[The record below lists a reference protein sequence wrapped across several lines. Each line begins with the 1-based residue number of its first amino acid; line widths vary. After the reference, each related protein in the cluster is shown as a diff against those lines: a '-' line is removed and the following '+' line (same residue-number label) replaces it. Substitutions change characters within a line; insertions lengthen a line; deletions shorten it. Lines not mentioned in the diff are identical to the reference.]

1 MLENIEIKNIIR
13 GTISNPR
20 NNSKYIKG
28 YIRPVEIKGN
38 SMMQI
43 ELFTETQSFAH
54 NYNYDEFSE
63 IINTIMLDSFFQ
75 LNIITNEYNYSFKYT
90 KKNHLLSNKIK
101 NKEIKTLLNVSHNKQ
116 KKYILN
122 DGNIIPPL
130 VDLGVMTQDGKIV
143 PYYYDKYRQINRFL
157 EIIDDT
163 IKTFKEQ
170 ELNIID
176 FGCGKSYLTFIV
188 YYYYLVNIK
197 NIKTNIVGLD
207 LKADVIKKCNE
218 IAKNYGY
225 NSLNFEIG
233 DISLYKPHFRVD
245 LIITLHACDVAT
257 DYAMYHAIKLHSKY
271 LLSVPCCQHEINNQ
285 IKKSSSFLASY
296 GIVKERM
303 SALLTDTI
311 RAKLLEYSGYNVD
324 ILEFVDFDASP
335 KNLLVR
341 AKYTGNSNAKALDE
355 VKQILDEF
363 TIDQTLY
370 KLLFKSSN

>member
-1 MLENIEIKNIIR
+1 MLENIEIKSIIK

-43 ELFTETQSFAH
+43 ELFTKTQSFAH
-54 NYNYDEFSE
+54 NYNYDEFFE

-116 KKYILN
+116 KKCILN

-143 PYYYDKYRQINRFL
+143 PSYYDKYRQINRFL

-163 IKTFKEQ
+163 IKDFKEQ

-188 YYYYLVNIK
+188 YYYLVNIK
-197 NIKTNIVGLD
+197 KIKTNIIGLD

-355 VKQILDEF
+355 IKQILDEF
-363 TIDQTLY
+363 KIDQTLY

>member
-1 MLENIEIKNIIR
+1 MLENIEIKSIIK

-28 YIRPVEIKGN
+28 YIRQVEIKEN

-43 ELFTETQSFAH
+43 ELFTKTQSFAH

-143 PYYYDKYRQINRFL
+143 PSYYDKYRQINRFL

-163 IKTFKEQ
+163 IKDFKEQ

-188 YYYYLVNIK
+188 YYYLVNIK
-197 NIKTNIVGLD
+197 KIKTNIIGLD

-355 VKQILDEF
+355 VNQILDEF
-363 TIDQTLY
+363 KIVQTLY

>member
-1 MLENIEIKNIIR
+1 MLENIEIKSIIK

-38 SMMQI
+38 SMIQI
-43 ELFTETQSFAH
+43 ELFTKTQSFAH

-63 IINTIMLDSFFQ
+63 IINNIMLDSFFQ

-143 PYYYDKYRQINRFL
+143 PSYYDKYRQINRFL

-163 IKTFKEQ
+163 IKDFKEQ

-188 YYYYLVNIK
+188 YYYLVNIK

-218 IAKNYGY
+218 IAKNYRY

-363 TIDQTLY
+363 KIDQTLY

>member
-1 MLENIEIKNIIR
+1 MLENIEIKSIIK

-28 YIRPVEIKGN
+28 YIRPVEIKEN

-43 ELFTETQSFAH
+43 ELFTKTQSFAH

-143 PYYYDKYRQINRFL
+143 PSYYDKYRQINRFL

-163 IKTFKEQ
+163 IKDFKEQ

-176 FGCGKSYLTFIV
+176 FGCWKSYLTFIV
-188 YYYYLVNIK
+188 YYYLVNIK
-197 NIKTNIVGLD
+197 KIKTNIIGLD

-355 VKQILDEF
+355 VNQILDEF
-363 TIDQTLY
+363 KIVQTLY

>member
-101 NKEIKTLLNVSHNKQ
+101 NKGIKTLLNVSHNKQ

-143 PYYYDKYRQINRFL
+143 PSYYDKYRQINRFL

-163 IKTFKEQ
+163 IKAFKEQ

-188 YYYYLVNIK
+188 YYYLVNIK

>member
-1 MLENIEIKNIIR
+1 MLENIEIKSIIK

-28 YIRPVEIKGN
+28 YIRPVEIKEN

-43 ELFTETQSFAH
+43 ELFTKTQSFAH

-90 KKNHLLSNKIK
+90 KKNQLLSNKIK

-143 PYYYDKYRQINRFL
+143 PSYYDKYRQINRFL

-163 IKTFKEQ
+163 IKDFKEQ

-188 YYYYLVNIK
+188 YYYLVNIK
-197 NIKTNIVGLD
+197 KIKTNIIGLD

-355 VKQILDEF
+355 VNQILDEF
-363 TIDQTLY
+363 KIVQTLY

>member
-43 ELFTETQSFAH
+43 ELFTKTQSFAH

-188 YYYYLVNIK
+188 YYYLVNIK

-341 AKYTGNSNAKALDE
+341 AKYTGNSNAKALDD

>member
-1 MLENIEIKNIIR
+1 MLENIEIKSIIK

-28 YIRPVEIKGN
+28 YIRPVEIKEN
-38 SMMQI
+38 SIMQI
-43 ELFTETQSFAH
+43 ELFTKTQSFAH

-143 PYYYDKYRQINRFL
+143 PSYYDKYRQINRFL

-163 IKTFKEQ
+163 IKDFKEQ

-188 YYYYLVNIK
+188 YYYLVNIK
-197 NIKTNIVGLD
+197 KIKTNIIGLD

-355 VKQILDEF
+355 VNKILDEF
-363 TIDQTLY
+363 KIVQTLY

>member
-1 MLENIEIKNIIR
+1 MLENIEIKSIIK
-13 GTISNPR
+13 GTISNQR

-28 YIRPVEIKGN
+28 YIRPVEIKEN

-43 ELFTETQSFAH
+43 ELFTKTQSFAH

-143 PYYYDKYRQINRFL
+143 PSYYDKYRQINRFL

-163 IKTFKEQ
+163 IKDFKEQ

-188 YYYYLVNIK
+188 YYYLVNIK
-197 NIKTNIVGLD
+197 KIKTNIIGLD

-355 VKQILDEF
+355 VNQILDEF
-363 TIDQTLY
+363 KIVQTLY

>member
-43 ELFTETQSFAH
+43 ELFTKTQSFAH

-75 LNIITNEYNYSFKYT
+75 LNIITNKYNYSFKYT

-143 PYYYDKYRQINRFL
+143 PSYYDKYRQINRFL

-163 IKTFKEQ
+163 IKAFKEQ

-176 FGCGKSYLTFIV
+176 FGCEKSYLTFIV
-188 YYYYLVNIK
+188 YYYLVNIK

>member
-143 PYYYDKYRQINRFL
+143 PSYYDKYRQINRFL

-163 IKTFKEQ
+163 IKAFKEQ

-188 YYYYLVNIK
+188 YYYLVNIK

>member
-1 MLENIEIKNIIR
+1 MLENIEIKSIIK

-28 YIRPVEIKGN
+28 YIRPVEIKEN

-43 ELFTETQSFAH
+43 ELFTKTQSFAH

-143 PYYYDKYRQINRFL
+143 PSYYNKYRQINRFL

-163 IKTFKEQ
+163 IKDFKEQ

-188 YYYYLVNIK
+188 YYYLVNIK
-197 NIKTNIVGLD
+197 KIKTNIIGLD

-355 VKQILDEF
+355 VNQILDEF
-363 TIDQTLY
+363 KIVQTLY

>member
-1 MLENIEIKNIIR
+1 MLENIEIKSIIK

-28 YIRPVEIKGN
+28 YIRPVEIKEN
-38 SMMQI
+38 SMMEI
-43 ELFTETQSFAH
+43 ELFTKTQSFAH

-143 PYYYDKYRQINRFL
+143 PSYYDKYRQINRFL

-163 IKTFKEQ
+163 IKDFKEQ

-188 YYYYLVNIK
+188 YYYLVNIK
-197 NIKTNIVGLD
+197 KIKTNIIGLD

-355 VKQILDEF
+355 VNQILDEF
-363 TIDQTLY
+363 KIVQTLY

>member
-1 MLENIEIKNIIR
+1 MLENIEIKSIIK

-28 YIRPVEIKGN
+28 YIRPVEIKEN

-43 ELFTETQSFAH
+43 ELFTKTQSFAH

-143 PYYYDKYRQINRFL
+143 PSYYDKYRQINRFL

-163 IKTFKEQ
+163 IKDFKEQ

-188 YYYYLVNIK
+188 YYYLVNIK
-197 NIKTNIVGLD
+197 KIKTNIIGLD

-341 AKYTGNSNAKALDE
+341 AKYTGNSNAKALDK
-355 VKQILDEF
+355 VNQILDEF
-363 TIDQTLY
+363 KIVQTLY

>member
-13 GTISNPR
+13 WTISNPR

-143 PYYYDKYRQINRFL
+143 PSYYDKYRQINRFL

-163 IKTFKEQ
+163 IKAFKEQ

-188 YYYYLVNIK
+188 YYYLVNIK

-341 AKYTGNSNAKALDE
+341 AKYTGNLNAKALDE

>member
-43 ELFTETQSFAH
+43 ELFTKTQSFAH

-143 PYYYDKYRQINRFL
+143 PSYYDKYRQINRFL

-163 IKTFKEQ
+163 IKDFKEQ

-188 YYYYLVNIK
+188 YYYLVNIK
-197 NIKTNIVGLD
+197 KIKTNIIGLD

-363 TIDQTLY
+363 KIDQTLY

>member
-13 GTISNPR
+13 GTISNLR

-143 PYYYDKYRQINRFL
+143 QSYYDKYRQINRFL

-163 IKTFKEQ
+163 IKAFKEQ

-188 YYYYLVNIK
+188 YYYLVNIK

-303 SALLTDTI
+303 SALLTDII

>member
-1 MLENIEIKNIIR
+1 MLENIEIKSIIK

-28 YIRPVEIKGN
+28 YIRPVEIKEN

-43 ELFTETQSFAH
+43 ELFTKTQSFAH

-143 PYYYDKYRQINRFL
+143 PSYYDKYRQINRFL

-163 IKTFKEQ
+163 IKDFKEQ

-188 YYYYLVNIK
+188 YYYLVNIK
-197 NIKTNIVGLD
+197 KIKTNIIGLD

-324 ILEFVDFDASP
+324 ILEFVGFDASH

-355 VKQILDEF
+355 VNQILDEF
-363 TIDQTLY
+363 KIVQTLY

>member
-1 MLENIEIKNIIR
+1 MLENIEIKSIIK

-28 YIRPVEIKGN
+28 YIRPVEIKEN

-43 ELFTETQSFAH
+43 ELFTKTQSFAH

-143 PYYYDKYRQINRFL
+143 QSYYDKYRQINRFL

-163 IKTFKEQ
+163 IKDFKEQ

-188 YYYYLVNIK
+188 YYYLVNIK
-197 NIKTNIVGLD
+197 KIKTNIIGLD

-271 LLSVPCCQHEINNQ
+271 LLSVPCCQHGINNQ

-355 VKQILDEF
+355 VNQILDEF
-363 TIDQTLY
+363 KIVQTLY

>member
-1 MLENIEIKNIIR
+1 MLENIEIKSIIKE
-13 GTISNPR
+13 TISNPR

-28 YIRPVEIKGN
+28 YIRPVEIKEN

-43 ELFTETQSFAH
+43 ELFTKTQSFAH

-143 PYYYDKYRQINRFL
+143 PSYYDKYRQINRFL

-163 IKTFKEQ
+163 IKDFKEQ

-188 YYYYLVNIK
+188 YYYLVNIK
-197 NIKTNIVGLD
+197 KIKTNIIGLD

-355 VKQILDEF
+355 VNQILDEF
-363 TIDQTLY
+363 KIVQTLY

>member
-1 MLENIEIKNIIR
+1 MLENIEIKSIIK

-28 YIRPVEIKGN
+28 YIRPVEIKEN

-43 ELFTETQSFAH
+43 ELFTKTQSFAH

-143 PYYYDKYRQINRFL
+143 PSYYDKYRQINRFL

-163 IKTFKEQ
+163 IKDFKEQ

-188 YYYYLVNIK
+188 YYYLVNIK
-197 NIKTNIVGLD
+197 KIKTNIIGLD

-285 IKKSSSFLASY
+285 IKKSSSILASY

-355 VKQILDEF
+355 VNQILDEF
-363 TIDQTLY
+363 KIVQTLY

>member
-1 MLENIEIKNIIR
+1 MLENIEIKSIIK

-28 YIRPVEIKGN
+28 YIRPVEIKEN

-43 ELFTETQSFAH
+43 ELFTKTQSFAH

-101 NKEIKTLLNVSHNKQ
+101 NKEIKTLLNVSYNKQ

-143 PYYYDKYRQINRFL
+143 PSYYDKYRQINRFL

-163 IKTFKEQ
+163 IKDFKEQ

-188 YYYYLVNIK
+188 YYYLVNIK
-197 NIKTNIVGLD
+197 KIKTNIIGLD

-355 VKQILDEF
+355 VNQILDEF
-363 TIDQTLY
+363 KIVQTLY

>member
-1 MLENIEIKNIIR
+1 MLENIEIKSIIKV
-13 GTISNPR
+13 TISNPR

-28 YIRPVEIKGN
+28 YIRPVEIKEN

-43 ELFTETQSFAH
+43 ELFTKTQSFAH

-143 PYYYDKYRQINRFL
+143 PSYYDKYRQINRFL

-163 IKTFKEQ
+163 IKDFKEQ

-188 YYYYLVNIK
+188 YYYLVNIK
-197 NIKTNIVGLD
+197 KIKTNIIGLD

-363 TIDQTLY
+363 KIDQTLY

>member
-143 PYYYDKYRQINRFL
+143 PSYYDKYRQINRFL

-163 IKTFKEQ
+163 IKAFKEQ

-188 YYYYLVNIK
+188 YYYLVNIK

-285 IKKSSSFLASY
+285 IKKSSRFLASY

>member
-1 MLENIEIKNIIR
+1 MLENIEIKSIIK

-28 YIRPVEIKGN
+28 YIRPVEIKEN

-43 ELFTETQSFAH
+43 ELFTKTQSFAH

-143 PYYYDKYRQINRFL
+143 PSYYDKYRQINRFL
-157 EIIDDT
+157 GIIDDT
-163 IKTFKEQ
+163 IKDFKEQ

-188 YYYYLVNIK
+188 YYYLVNIK
-197 NIKTNIVGLD
+197 KIKTNIIGLD

-303 SALLTDTI
+303 RALLTDTI

-355 VKQILDEF
+355 VNQILDEF
-363 TIDQTLY
+363 KIVQTLY

>member
-1 MLENIEIKNIIR
+1 MLENIEIKSIIK

-28 YIRPVEIKGN
+28 YIRPVEIKEN

-43 ELFTETQSFAH
+43 ELFTKTQSFAH

-143 PYYYDKYRQINRFL
+143 PSYYDKYRQINRFL

-163 IKTFKEQ
+163 IKDFKEQ

-188 YYYYLVNIK
+188 YYYLVNIK
-197 NIKTNIVGLD
+197 KIKTNIIGLD

-296 GIVKERM
+296 EIVKERM

-355 VKQILDEF
+355 VNQILDEF
-363 TIDQTLY
+363 KIVQTLY

>member
-1 MLENIEIKNIIR
+1 MLENIEIKSIIK

-28 YIRPVEIKGN
+28 YIRPVEIKEN

-43 ELFTETQSFAH
+43 ELFTKTQSFAH

-143 PYYYDKYRQINRFL
+143 PSYYDKYRQINRFL

-163 IKTFKEQ
+163 IKDFKEQ

-188 YYYYLVNIK
+188 YYYLVNIK
-197 NIKTNIVGLD
+197 KIKTNIIGLD

>member
-1 MLENIEIKNIIR
+1 MLENIEIKSIIK

-43 ELFTETQSFAH
+43 ELFTKTQSFAH
-54 NYNYDEFSE
+54 NYNYDEFFE

-143 PYYYDKYRQINRFL
+143 PSYYDKYRQINRFL

-163 IKTFKEQ
+163 IKDFKEQ

-188 YYYYLVNIK
+188 YYYLVNIK
-197 NIKTNIVGLD
+197 KIKTNIIGLD

-257 DYAMYHAIKLHSKY
+257 NYAMYHAIKLHSKY

-363 TIDQTLY
+363 KIDQTLY

>member
-1 MLENIEIKNIIR
+1 MLENIEIKSIIK

-43 ELFTETQSFAH
+43 ELFTKTQSFAH
-54 NYNYDEFSE
+54 NYNYDEFFE

-143 PYYYDKYRQINRFL
+143 PSYYDKYRQINRFL

-163 IKTFKEQ
+163 IKNFKEQ

-188 YYYYLVNIK
+188 YYYLVNIK
-197 NIKTNIVGLD
+197 KIKTNIIGLD

-363 TIDQTLY
+363 KIDQTLY

>member
-143 PYYYDKYRQINRFL
+143 PSYYDKYRQINRFL

>member
-1 MLENIEIKNIIR
+1 MLENIEIKSIIK

-20 NNSKYIKG
+20 NNSKDIKG
-28 YIRPVEIKGN
+28 YIRPVEIKEN

-43 ELFTETQSFAH
+43 ELFTKTQSFAH

-143 PYYYDKYRQINRFL
+143 PSYYDKYRQINRFL

-163 IKTFKEQ
+163 IKDFKEQ

-188 YYYYLVNIK
+188 YYYLVNIK
-197 NIKTNIVGLD
+197 KIKTNIIGLD

-355 VKQILDEF
+355 VNQILDEF
-363 TIDQTLY
+363 KIVQTLY

>member
-1 MLENIEIKNIIR
+1 MLENIEIKSIIK

-28 YIRPVEIKGN
+28 YIRPVEIKEN

-43 ELFTETQSFAH
+43 ELFTKTQSFAH

-143 PYYYDKYRQINRFL
+143 PSYYDKYRQINRFL

-163 IKTFKEQ
+163 IKDFKEQ
-170 ELNIID
+170 ELNIIY

-188 YYYYLVNIK
+188 YYYLVNIK
-197 NIKTNIVGLD
+197 KIKTNIIGLD

-355 VKQILDEF
+355 VNQILDEF
-363 TIDQTLY
+363 KIVQTLY

>member
-1 MLENIEIKNIIR
+1 MLENIEIKSIIK

-28 YIRPVEIKGN
+28 YIRPVEIKEN

-43 ELFTETQSFAH
+43 ELFIKTQSFAH

-143 PYYYDKYRQINRFL
+143 PSYYDKYRQINRFL

-163 IKTFKEQ
+163 IKDFKEQ

-188 YYYYLVNIK
+188 YYYLVNIK
-197 NIKTNIVGLD
+197 KIKTNIIGLD

-355 VKQILDEF
+355 VNQILDEF
-363 TIDQTLY
+363 KIVQTLY

>member
-1 MLENIEIKNIIR
+1 MLENIEIKSIIK

-28 YIRPVEIKGN
+28 YIRPVEIKEN

-43 ELFTETQSFAH
+43 ELFTKTQSFAH

-143 PYYYDKYRQINRFL
+143 PSYYDKYRQINRFL

-163 IKTFKEQ
+163 IKDFKEQ

-176 FGCGKSYLTFIV
+176 FGCEKSYLTFIV
-188 YYYYLVNIK
+188 YYYLVNIK
-197 NIKTNIVGLD
+197 KIKTNIIGLD

-355 VKQILDEF
+355 VNQILDEF
-363 TIDQTLY
+363 KIVQTLY

>member
-1 MLENIEIKNIIR
+1 MLENIEIKSIIK

-28 YIRPVEIKGN
+28 YIRPVEINEN

-43 ELFTETQSFAH
+43 ELFTKTQSFAH

-143 PYYYDKYRQINRFL
+143 PSYYDKYRQINRFL

-163 IKTFKEQ
+163 IKDFKEQ

-188 YYYYLVNIK
+188 YYYLVNIK
-197 NIKTNIVGLD
+197 KIKTNIIGLD

-335 KNLLVR
+335 KDLLVR

-355 VKQILDEF
+355 VNQILDEF
-363 TIDQTLY
+363 KIVQTLY

>member
-1 MLENIEIKNIIR
+1 MLENIEIKSIIK

-28 YIRPVEIKGN
+28 YIRPVEIKEN

-43 ELFTETQSFAH
+43 ELFTKTQSFAH

-143 PYYYDKYRQINRFL
+143 PSYYDKYRQINRFL

-163 IKTFKEQ
+163 IKDFKEQ

-188 YYYYLVNIK
+188 YYYLVNIK
-197 NIKTNIVGLD
+197 KIKTNIIGLD

-257 DYAMYHAIKLHSKY
+257 DYAMYHATKLHSKY

-355 VKQILDEF
+355 VNQILDEF
-363 TIDQTLY
+363 KIVQTLY

>member
-176 FGCGKSYLTFIV
+176 FGCEKSYLTFIV
-188 YYYYLVNIK
+188 YYYLVNIK

>member
-1 MLENIEIKNIIR
+1 MLENIEIKSIIK

-28 YIRPVEIKGN
+28 YIRPVEIKEN

-43 ELFTETQSFAH
+43 ELFTKTQSFAH

-130 VDLGVMTQDGKIV
+130 VDLWVMTQDGKIV
-143 PYYYDKYRQINRFL
+143 PSYYDKYRQINRFL

-163 IKTFKEQ
+163 IKDFKEQ

-188 YYYYLVNIK
+188 YYYLVNIK
-197 NIKTNIVGLD
+197 KIKTNIIGLD

-355 VKQILDEF
+355 VNQILDEF
-363 TIDQTLY
+363 KIVQTLY

>member
-1 MLENIEIKNIIR
+1 MLENIEIKSIIK

-28 YIRPVEIKGN
+28 YIRSVEIKEN

-43 ELFTETQSFAH
+43 ELFTKTQSFAH

-143 PYYYDKYRQINRFL
+143 PSYYDKYRQINRFL

-163 IKTFKEQ
+163 IKDFKEQ

-188 YYYYLVNIK
+188 YYYLVNIK
-197 NIKTNIVGLD
+197 KIKTNIIGLD

-233 DISLYKPHFRVD
+233 DISLYKPNFRVD